1 MVKATP
7 EIKELYKEI
16 QEKLFSMIPE
26 KWDRIYLY
34 ASILEGINHL
44 ETGEMFFYYFPKGI
58 LKKDP
63 VNVYEV
69 PNKFNLD
76 EQEYF
81 QLADE
86 LYGVIKK
93 LRKECEVVN
102 GKKWGN
108 LTISV
113 ENFQFKIEY
122 DYQDLKESPYN
133 SYERHLI
140 WRYEYLEIGVNT
152 YNRKDRKIIEEY
164 RQNKPYRQEQKDT
177 YIEGIY
183 QVQKPR
189 SIDYEKENSFRPTEK
204 QDLASPILSIEE
216 QIKQEQT
223 KEEQRNQILNF
234 NRKNIM

>member
-7 EIKELYKEI
+7 EIKELYKEL
-16 QEKLFSMIPE
+16 QKKLFSMIPE
-26 KWDRIYLY
+26 KWDRSISICFYLRRDK
-34 ASILEGINHL
+34 SFRNRWNVFLLFSKRN
-44 ETGEMFFYYFPKGI
+44 

-86 LYGVIKK
+86 LYGVIQK

-102 GKKWGN
+102 DKKWSN

-140 WRYEYLEIGVNT
+140 WRYEYLEISMNT

-164 RQNKPYRQEQKDT
+164 LQNKPYKQEQKDT
-177 YIEGIY
+177 HIEGIY
-183 QVQKPR
+183 QIQKPR
-189 SIDYEKENSFRPTEK
+189 SINYEKENSFRPSEK
-204 QDLASPILSIEE
+204 QDLANPILSIEE
-216 QIKQEQT
+216 QIKQEQEKRRT
-223 KEEQRNQILNF
+223 K
-234 NRKNIM
+234 KSNIKL

>member
-7 EIKELYKEI
+7 EIKELYKEL
-16 QEKLFSMIPE
+16 QKKLFSMIPE
-26 KWDRIYLY
+26 KWDRVYLY

-86 LYGVIKK
+86 LYGVIQK

-102 GKKWGN
+102 DKKWSN

-140 WRYEYLEIGVNT
+140 WRYEYLEISMNT

-164 RQNKPYRQEQKDT
+164 LQNKPYKQEQKDT
-177 YIEGIY
+177 HIEGIY
-183 QVQKPR
+183 QIQKPR
-189 SIDYEKENSFRPTEK
+189 SINYEKENSFRPSEK
-204 QDLASPILSIEE
+204 QDLANPILSIEE
-216 QIKQEQT
+216 QIKQEQE

>member
-7 EIKELYKEI
+7 EIKELYKEL
-16 QEKLFSMIPE
+16 QKKLFSMIPE
-26 KWDRIYLY
+26 KWDRVYLY

-86 LYGVIKK
+86 LYGVIQK

-102 GKKWGN
+102 DKKWSN

-122 DYQDLKESPYN
+122 DYQDLKQSPYN

-140 WRYEYLEIGVNT
+140 WRYEYLEISMNT

-164 RQNKPYRQEQKDT
+164 LQNKPYKQEQKDT
-177 YIEGIY
+177 HIEGIY
-183 QVQKPR
+183 QIQKPR
-189 SIDYEKENSFRPTEK
+189 SINYEKENSFRPSEK

-216 QIKQEQT
+216 QIKQEQE